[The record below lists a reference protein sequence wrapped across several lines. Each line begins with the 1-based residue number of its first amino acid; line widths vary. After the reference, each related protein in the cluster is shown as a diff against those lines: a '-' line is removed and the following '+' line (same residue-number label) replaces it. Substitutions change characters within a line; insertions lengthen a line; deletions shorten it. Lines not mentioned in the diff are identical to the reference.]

1 MPCPPASGVQ
11 NQLTDARLPI
21 YLFLSNTFS
30 NAMSASAVCSDL
42 LYARSSASAILCA
55 MKGCLVDAQARR
67 FPPREAANQMT
78 HLQRSSGSSVLSP
91 QFSDIPEPSRLTCRG
106 ISLHVS
112 LPESRSSPQ
121 FGLGSNLP
129 GEVEDVVVPLDT
141 VWSRL
146 PSDQHW

>member
-11 NQLTDARLPI
+11 NQLTDGRLRVSQKPSSN
-21 YLFLSNTFS
+21 FSLSNTFS
-30 NAMSASAVCSDL
+30 NAMSASAVCRDL
-42 LYARSSASAILCA
+42 LYARSSASAVLCA
-55 MKGCLVDAQARR
+55 MKGCLVDAQARG
-67 FPPREAANQMT
+67 FPPREAPNQMT

-121 FGLGSNLP
+121 FLALGQTCQ
-129 GEVEDVVVPLDT
+129 G
-141 VWSRL
+141 RMKM
-146 PSDQHW
+146 